1 MVPVS
6 KLNSDNQIMIFM
18 TTACVFLRY
27 VASWIETRPNQVEK
41 TQLTIFFE
49 KYIPHLIT
57 AVKKFK
63 TIIAISDITMIQ
75 MTCHLLDCLLTPP
88 NVSEHTQK
96 EVYERYFIF
105 ATLWGFGSALFQDQ
119 FIDWRYEFSKWW
131 QGTFHDIEFPDDTSV
146 FNYYIDP
153 VSNEFQRWKR
163 LIPDTGELID
173 LDTSLQAI
181 LIPTADTTRLK
192 YFMDMLMS
200 KRYPVM
206 LVGASGTGKS
216 VIVSGKLA
224 ALSDEYIV
232 SNIPFNFY
240 TTSQMLQTIMESSL
254 EKKTGKKFGPPGL
267 KKLIYFI
274 DDINMPEVDAFGTV
288 QPHTIIRQFMDFEH
302 WYDRNR
308 LSIKEIHNCQLVCC
322 MNPSAGSF
330 TIDPR
335 LQRHFMTFSINFP
348 SYESLV
354 QIYNTIL
361 TQHLESPANKF
372 CFSVQRMA
380 PQVIDAAL
388 TLHIRMSQMFLP
400 TAIKFHY
407 IFNMRDLAN
416 IFTGLLFSSHD
427 TCEDVNSL
435 ARLYIHEATRVY
447 CDKLVNQKDINSF
460 RKLIREVSRK
470 SFEDCDESKMFAEPI
485 IYCHFAESLSD
496 PKYMPVPNLNRLGQ
510 LLEQAQKSYN
520 DIIGHLDLVLFEDAM
535 SHVCRISRILEAPR
549 GNALL
554 IGVGGSGKQ
563 SLSRLAAFISSLS
576 VFQLQLRKDYGMPDL
591 KNDLANL
598 YMKVGVKNVPS
609 LFLMSDAQVGCED
622 YLVLINDLLASGEI
636 PDLFSGDEIESICM
650 SVKNEVKQSGML
662 DTKQNCWNFFI
673 DKVRHNLKVVLC
685 FSPIGPTFRTRARK
699 FPAIVNCTAI
709 DWFHEWPA
717 SALESVSFK
726 FLSKL
731 DVLPVRLKWIVDGFN
746 C

>member
-1 MVPVS
+1 M
-6 KLNSDNQIMIFM
+6 
-18 TTACVFLRY
+18 
-27 VASWIETRPNQVEK
+27 RPNPNEK
-41 TQLTIFFE
+41 SQLTIFFE

-63 TIIAISDITMIQ
+63 TIIPINDITMIQ
-75 MTCHLLDCLLTPP
+75 MTCHLLDCLLVPSVVP
-88 NVSEHTQK
+88 ENSPK
-96 EVYERYFIF
+96 EVYERYFVF
-105 ATLWGFGSALFQDQ
+105 AAIWGFGSALFQDQ

-131 QGTFHDIEFPDDTSV
+131 QHEFDIEFPDDTSV

-153 VSNEFQRWKR
+153 VTKNFRRWNC
-163 LIPDTGELID
+163 LIPTGDLID
-173 LDTSLQAI
+173 LDVSLQAI
-181 LIPTADTTRLK
+181 LIPTAETVRLK
-192 YFMDMLMS
+192 YFMDQLLS

-206 LVGASGTGKS
+206 LVGSSGSGKS
-216 VIVSGKLA
+216 VIVSDKLA
-224 ALSDEYIV
+224 SLSEDYIV
-232 SNIPFNFY
+232 TNIPFNFY
-240 TTSQMLQTIMESSL
+240 TTSQMLQAVMESPL
-254 EKKTGKKFGPPGL
+254 EKKTGKKFGPPGM

-274 DDINMPEVDAFGTV
+274 DDLNMPEVDPFGTV

-308 LSIKEIHNCQLVCC
+308 LTLKEIHNCQLVCC

-330 TIDPR
+330 TIDSR
-335 LQRHFMTFSINFP
+335 LQRHFMTFSVNFP
-348 SYESLV
+348 SVESLEH
-354 QIYNTIL
+354 IYGSIL
-361 TQHLESPANKF
+361 RQHLEAPGNKF
-372 CFSVQRMA
+372 SYSVQRMA
-380 PQVIDAAL
+380 THVIDAAL
-388 TLHIRMSQMFLP
+388 TLHQRMGQTFLP

-416 IFTGLLFSSHD
+416 VFTGMLYATHE
-427 TCEDVNSL
+427 TCEDINGL
-435 ARLYIHEATRVY
+435 ARLYVHEATRVY
-447 CDKLVNQKDINSF
+447 CDKLVNQKDMNSF

-470 SFEDCDESKMFAEPI
+470 SFEDCDESKIFAEPI

-496 PKYMPVPNLNRLGQ
+496 PKYMPVRDWNKLAQ
-510 LLEQAQKSYN
+510 LVEQAQTGYN
-520 DIIGHLDLVLFEDAM
+520 DIVGHMDLVFFEDAM
-535 SHVCRISRILEAPR
+535 SHVCRINRILEASR

-563 SLSRLAAFISSLS
+563 SLARLAAFISSLS
-576 VFQLQLRKDYGMPDL
+576 VFQLQLRKDYSLLDL
-591 KNDLANL
+591 RSDLANL

-609 LFLMSDAQVGCED
+609 MFLMSDAQVAEDD

-636 PDLFSGDEIESICM
+636 PDLFSADEVESICV

-673 DKVRHNLKVVLC
+673 GKVRHNLKVVLC
-685 FSPIGPTFRTRARK
+685 FSPIGNTLRSRARM

-709 DWFHEWPA
+709 DWFHEWPG

-731 DVLPVRLKWIVDGFN
+731 EVLPVRGRYS
-746 C
+746 

>member
-1 MVPVS
+1 M
-6 KLNSDNQIMIFM
+6 
-18 TTACVFLRY
+18 
-27 VASWIETRPNQVEK
+27 
-41 TQLTIFFE
+41 TIFFE
-49 KYIPHLIT
+49 KYIPQLIS
-57 AVKKFK
+57 AVTKFK
-63 TIIAISDITMIQ
+63 TIIPINDITMIQ
-75 MTCHLLDCLLTPP
+75 MTCHLLDCLLTPTT
-88 NVSEHTQK
+88 VSETTPK
-96 EVYERYFIF
+96 DVYEKYFVF
-105 ATLWGFGSALFQDQ
+105 AAVWGFGSALFQDQ

-153 VSNEFQRWKR
+153 VSKEFCRWNR
-163 LIPDTGELID
+163 LIPATGELID
-173 LDTSLQAI
+173 LDVSLQAI
-181 LIPTADTTRLK
+181 LIPTAETTRLK
-192 YFMDMLMS
+192 YFMTMLMS
-200 KRYPVM
+200 ERHPVM
-206 LVGASGTGKS
+206 LVGSSGSGKS
-216 VIVSGKLA
+216 VVVSDKLA
-224 ALSDEYIV
+224 NLSDDYLV

-240 TTSQMLQTIMESSL
+240 TSSQMLQAVMEGPL
-254 EKKTGKKFGPPGL
+254 EKKTGKKFGPTGM

-274 DDINMPEVDAFGTV
+274 DDINMPEVDPYGTV
-288 QPHTIIRQFMDFEH
+288 QPHTILRQFMDFQH

-308 LSIKEIHNCQLVCC
+308 LTIKEIHNCQLVCC

-335 LQRHFMTFSINFP
+335 LQRHFMTFSVNFP
-348 SYESLV
+348 SPESLE
-354 QIYNTIL
+354 QIYSSIL
-361 TQHLESPANKF
+361 TQHLESPSNKF
-372 CFSVQRMA
+372 SYSVQRMA

-388 TLHIRMSQMFLP
+388 TLHTRMSQMFLP

-407 IFNMRDLAN
+407 IFNMRDLAS
-416 IFTGLLFSSHD
+416 IFTGILYASHD
-427 TCEDVNSL
+427 TCEDINGL

-470 SFEDCDESKMFAEPI
+470 SFEDCDESKMFVYPI

-496 PKYMPVPNLNRLGQ
+496 PKYMPVRDWSQLGL
-510 LLEQAQKSYN
+510 LLEQAQVSYN
-520 DIIGHLDLVLFEDAM
+520 DIVGNMDLVLFEDAM

-563 SLSRLAAFISSLS
+563 SLARLAAFISSLS
-576 VFQLQLRKDYGMPDL
+576 VFQLQLRKDYGLADL
-591 KNDLANL
+591 KNDLANV
-598 YMKVGVKNVPS
+598 YMKVGVKNVPCM
-609 LFLMSDAQVGCED
+609 FLMSDAQVGADD

-636 PDLFSGDEIESICM
+636 PDLFTGDEIESICAA
-650 SVKNEVKQSGML
+650 VKNEVKQSGML

-685 FSPIGPTFRTRARK
+685 FSPIGPTLRARARK

-709 DWFHEWPA
+709 DWFHEWPG

-731 DVLPVRLKWIVDGFN
+731 DVLPVRFEWMDG
-746 C
+746 

>member
-1 MVPVS
+1 MS
-6 KLNSDNQIMIFM
+6 LFR
-18 TTACVFLRY
+18 RY
-27 VASWIETRPNQVEK
+27 VASWIETRQSSVEK

-63 TIIAISDITMIQ
+63 TIIPSNDITLIQ
-75 MTCHLLDCLLTPP
+75 MTCHLLDCLLTPLA
-88 NVSEHTQK
+88 EGATK
-96 EVYERYFIF
+96 ETYEKYFVF
-105 ATLWGFGSALFQDQ
+105 AAIWGFGSALFQDQ

-131 QGTFHDIEFPDDTSV
+131 QGTFHDVEFPDDVSI
-146 FNYYIDP
+146 FNYYIEP
-153 VSNEFQRWKR
+153 VSKEFVKWNK
-163 LIPDTGELID
+163 LIPTAGTELD
-173 LDTSLQAI
+173 LDISLQAI
-181 LIPTADTTRLK
+181 LIPTAETTRLK
-192 YFMDMLMS
+192 FFMDMLMS
-200 KRYPVM
+200 NRYPVM
-206 LVGASGTGKS
+206 LVGGSGSGKS
-216 VIVSGKLA
+216 VLVKHKLA
-224 ALSDEYIV
+224 NLPDDYLV
-232 SNIPFNFY
+232 SNIPLNFY
-240 TTSQMLQTIMESSL
+240 TTSQMLQAVMESPL
-254 EKKTGKKFGPPGL
+254 EKKTGKKFGPPGT

-274 DDINMPEVDAFGTV
+274 DDINMPEVDPFGTV
-288 QPHTIIRQFMDFEH
+288 QPHTIIRQFLDFEH

-308 LSIKEIHNCQLVCC
+308 LTIKEIHNCQLVCC

-335 LQRHFMTFSINFP
+335 LQRHFMTFSVNFP
-348 SYESLV
+348 AAESLEH
-354 QIYNTIL
+354 IYSTIL
-361 TQHLESPANKF
+361 TQHLESPGNKF
-372 CFSVQRMA
+372 CHSVQKMA
-380 PQVIDAAL
+380 GQVIDAAL
-388 TLHIRMSQMFLP
+388 TLHTRMTQMFLP

-416 IFTGLLFSSHD
+416 IFTGILFATHD
-427 TCEDVNSL
+427 TCEDINGL

-447 CDKLVNQKDINSF
+447 SDKLVNQKDRVSF
-460 RKLIREVSRK
+460 RKLVREVARK
-470 SFEDCDESKMFAEPI
+470 SFEDCDETKMFAEPL

-496 PKYMPVPNLNRLGQ
+496 PKYMPVTDWARLGQ
-510 LLEQAQKSYN
+510 LLERAQESYN
-520 DIIGHLDLVLFEDAM
+520 DVVGNMDLVLFEDAM

-563 SLSRLAAFISSLS
+563 SLARLAAYLSSLS
-576 VFQLQLRKDYGMPDL
+576 VFQMQLRKDYGMQDL

-598 YMKVGVKNVPS
+598 YMKVGVKNVCS
-609 LFLMSDAQVGCED
+609 MFLMSDAQVGAED

-636 PDLFSGDEIESICM
+636 PDLFTGDEVETICM

-673 DKVRHNLKVVLC
+673 DKVRQNLKVVLC
-685 FSPIGPTFRTRARK
+685 FSPIGPTLRTRARK

-731 DVLPVRLKWIVDGFN
+731 DVLPVSNSSFTID
-746 C
+746 